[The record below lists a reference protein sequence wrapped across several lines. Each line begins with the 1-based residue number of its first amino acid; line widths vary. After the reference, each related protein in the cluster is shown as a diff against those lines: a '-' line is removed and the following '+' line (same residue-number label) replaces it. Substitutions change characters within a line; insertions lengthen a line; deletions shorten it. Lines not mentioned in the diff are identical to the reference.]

1 MAGISGGG
9 FFSRFRNR
17 INDTTSGV
25 NPVNNITPIE
35 TNDTDV
41 EANTTTIPTN
51 AGQME
56 PTINNRIT
64 TDGFESNTSRVGN
77 FSEIGYIS
85 LFGEYPQNRIDIP
98 RYDLSKVVSLNT
110 DIANF
115 KFILSIKNGD
125 DAPQLFANKNV
136 MIELIAKYGR
146 KEPIPVNHLINQR
159 KLVVID
165 IAPLNDLT
173 NRMRA
178 AELSIN
184 LNRNETN
191 GQIEVTRNLYTYS
204 NYQVGDGGILVAEPS
219 YDLNEL
225 IKYITWVVTK
235 PNSNYDDRLIPS
247 NELGEWNGSVPE
259 PAGEDEPP
267 TDTTNVPDN
276 TSFPPIG
283 RAGTEDAEEV
293 MYDNQIWVWSAEF
306 NIWQPFVVRY
316 GSGNIGS
323 GNQGSGE
330 QGGGGESS

>member
-1 MAGISGGG
+1 MAAITGGG

-25 NPVNNITPIE
+25 NPVEDITPIE

-51 AGQME
+51 AGSME
-56 PTINNRIT
+56 SDINNRT
-64 TDGFESNTSRVGN
+64 TGGEEDESNTSRVGN

-98 RYDLSKVVSLNT
+98 RYDLSNVVSLHTN
-110 DIANF
+110 IANF

-125 DAPQLFANKNV
+125 EAPQLFANKNV

-173 NRMRA
+173 NLMRA

-204 NYQVGDGGILVAEPS
+204 NYQVGEGGILVAEPS

-225 IKYITWVVTK
+225 IKYVSWAVQK
-235 PNSNYDDRLIPS
+235 PNPDYDDRLIEA
-247 NELGEWNGSVPE
+247 NELGDWDSYSTEL
-259 PAGEDEPP
+259 PAEDEPP
-267 TDTTNVPDN
+267 TDTTYVPSN
-276 TSFPPIG
+276 TVYPPIG
-283 RAGTEDAEEV
+283 RAGINDGENV
-293 MYDNQIWVWSAEF
+293 MNNLTTWVWNAEL
-306 NIWQPFVVRY
+306 NKWQTENERY
-316 GSGNIGS
+316 DIDGR
-323 GNQGSGE
+323 E
-330 QGGGGESS
+330 EADYEDRD

>member
-1 MAGISGGG
+1 MAAISGGG

-25 NPVNNITPIE
+25 NPVEDITPIE

-56 PTINNRIT
+56 PTINNRT
-64 TDGFESNTSRVGN
+64 TDDGFESNTSRVGN

-98 RYDLSKVVSLNT
+98 RYDLSKVVSLHTN
-110 DIANF
+110 IANF

-125 DAPQLFANKNV
+125 GEPQLFANKNV
-136 MIELIAKYGR
+136 MIDLIAKYGI
-146 KEPIPVNHLINQR
+146 KEPIPVNYLINQR

-165 IAPLNDLT
+165 IGPLNLLT
-173 NRMRA
+173 EQMIA
-178 AELSIN
+178 TELSIN
-184 LNRNETN
+184 LNSNKN
-191 GQIEVTRNLYTYS
+191 VEVSRNLFTYT
-204 NYQVGDGGILVAEPS
+204 NYVSDADGKLVANPS

-235 PNSNYDDRLIPS
+235 PNQNYDDRLLAANVI
-247 NELGEWNGSVPE
+247 GEWNGSVPE
-259 PAGEDEPP
+259 PPAEDEQP

-276 TSFPPIG
+276 T
-283 RAGTEDAEEV
+283 
-293 MYDNQIWVWSAEF
+293 
-306 NIWQPFVVRY
+306 
-316 GSGNIGS
+316 GSGNQGGNTGS

>member
-1 MAGISGGG
+1 MAAISGGG

-25 NPVNNITPIE
+25 NPVEDIVPIE

-56 PTINNRIT
+56 PTINNRT
-64 TDGFESNTSRVGN
+64 TDDGFESNTSRVGN

-98 RYDLSKVVSLNT
+98 RYDLSKVVSLHTN
-110 DIANF
+110 IANF

-125 DAPQLFANKNV
+125 GEPQLFANKNV
-136 MIELIAKYGR
+136 MIDLIAKYGI
-146 KEPIPVNHLINQR
+146 KEPIPVNYLINQR

-165 IAPLNDLT
+165 IGPLNLLT
-173 NRMRA
+173 EQMIA
-178 AELSIN
+178 TELSIN
-184 LNRNETN
+184 LNSNKN
-191 GQIEVTRNLYTYS
+191 VEVSRNLFTYT
-204 NYQVGDGGILVAEPS
+204 NYVSDADGKLVANPS

-235 PNSNYDDRLIPS
+235 PNQNYDDRLLAANVI
-247 NELGEWNGSVPE
+247 GEWNGSVPE
-259 PAGEDEPP
+259 PPAEDEQP

-276 TSFPPIG
+276 T
-283 RAGTEDAEEV
+283 
-293 MYDNQIWVWSAEF
+293 
-306 NIWQPFVVRY
+306 
-316 GSGNIGS
+316 GSGNQGGNTGSGNQGGNTGSGNQGGNTGS

>member
-1 MAGISGGG
+1 MAAISGGG

-25 NPVNNITPIE
+25 NPVEDIVPIE

-56 PTINNRIT
+56 PTINNRT
-64 TDGFESNTSRVGN
+64 TDDGFESNTSRVGN

-98 RYDLSKVVSLNT
+98 RYDLSKVVSLHTN
-110 DIANF
+110 IANF

-125 DAPQLFANKNV
+125 GEPQLFANKNV
-136 MIELIAKYGR
+136 MIDLIAKYGI
-146 KEPIPVNHLINQR
+146 KEPIPVNYLINQR

-165 IAPLNDLT
+165 IGPLNLLT
-173 NRMRA
+173 EQMIA
-178 AELSIN
+178 TELSIN
-184 LNRNETN
+184 LNSNKN
-191 GQIEVTRNLYTYS
+191 VEVSRNLFTYT
-204 NYQVGDGGILVAEPS
+204 NYVSDADGKLVANPS

-235 PNSNYDDRLIPS
+235 PNQNYDDRLLAANVI
-247 NELGEWNGSVPE
+247 GEWNGSVPE
-259 PAGEDEPP
+259 PPAEDEQP

-276 TSFPPIG
+276 T
-283 RAGTEDAEEV
+283 
-293 MYDNQIWVWSAEF
+293 
-306 NIWQPFVVRY
+306 
-316 GSGNIGS
+316 GSGNQGGNTGSGNQGGNTGS

>member
-1 MAGISGGG
+1 MAAISGGG

-25 NPVNNITPIE
+25 NPVEDIVPIE

-56 PTINNRIT
+56 PTINNRT
-64 TDGFESNTSRVGN
+64 TDDGFESNTSRVGN

-98 RYDLSKVVSLNT
+98 RYDLSKVVSLHTN
-110 DIANF
+110 IANF

-125 DAPQLFANKNV
+125 GEPQLFANKNV
-136 MIELIAKYGR
+136 MIDLIAKYGI
-146 KEPIPVNHLINQR
+146 KEPIPVNYLINQR

-165 IAPLNDLT
+165 IGPLNLLT
-173 NRMRA
+173 EQMIA
-178 AELSIN
+178 TELSIN
-184 LNRNETN
+184 LNSNKN
-191 GQIEVTRNLYTYS
+191 VEVSRNLFTYT
-204 NYQVGDGGILVAEPS
+204 NYVSDADGKLVANPS

-235 PNSNYDDRLIPS
+235 PNQNYDDRLLAANVI
-247 NELGEWNGSVPE
+247 GEWNGSVPE
-259 PAGEDEPP
+259 PPAEDEQP

-276 TSFPPIG
+276 T
-283 RAGTEDAEEV
+283 
-293 MYDNQIWVWSAEF
+293 
-306 NIWQPFVVRY
+306 
-316 GSGNIGS
+316 GSGNQGGNTGS

>member
-1 MAGISGGG
+1 MAAISGGG

-25 NPVNNITPIE
+25 NPVEDITPIE

-56 PTINNRIT
+56 PTINNRT
-64 TDGFESNTSRVGN
+64 TDDGFESNTSRVGN

-98 RYDLSKVVSLNT
+98 RYDLSKVVSLHTN
-110 DIANF
+110 IANF

-125 DAPQLFANKNV
+125 GEPQLFANKNV
-136 MIELIAKYGR
+136 MIDLIAKYGI
-146 KEPIPVNHLINQR
+146 KEPIPVNYLINQR

-235 PNSNYDDRLIPS
+235 PNSNYDERLIPS

-293 MYDNQIWVWSAEF
+293 MHDSQVWVWSVELD
-306 NIWQPFVVRY
+306 IWQTENERY
-316 GSGNIGS
+316 DID
-323 GNQGSGE
+323 E
-330 QGGGGESS
+330 REEDDYEDRD